1 MGKCYTID
9 EIKSIA
15 VEVAKEYGVEKVA
28 LFGSYARG
36 EQNDTSDIDFVIE
49 KGNIRGLFQFCSFVN
64 ALEERFGTHVDVI
77 TYNSLKQLSIGG
89 VLEDEVVLY
98 AQ

>member
-1 MGKCYTID
+1 VGKCYTIN
-9 EIKSIA
+9 EIRNIA
-15 VEVAKEYGVEKVA
+15 VDVAKEYGVEKVA

-36 EQNDTSDIDFVIE
+36 EQNDTSDIDYVIE
-49 KGNIRGLFQFCSFVN
+49 KGTIRGLFQFRSFVN

-77 TYNSLKQLSIGG
+77 TYNSLKQSPIGG
-89 VLEDEVVLY
+89 ALEDEVVLY